1 MGRTPCC
8 SHEELR
14 KGAWTAQEDQK
25 LIAYIQNH
33 GTGSWRTLPQKAGL
47 QRCGKSCRLRWFNY
61 LRPDI
66 KRGKLSPEEEQKIIK
81 LQAVLGNRWSSIAKH
96 LPMRTD
102 NEIKNYWN
110 SYLKRHYEKND
121 VDPSSSKPIS
131 TASSTE
137 SKSSE
142 LCMVPSKETVCH
154 GPNATTHQS
163 NHSSL
168 PKSMS
173 STQLLN
179 KVASKILAS
188 GYLEAIKSY
197 KPVAAG
203 NSNSNSVVKT
213 GTGIEPENN
222 RDPLVSNMASSN
234 HSVTSAQLLNKMA
247 TSLPHKVHG
256 LESAKAVF
264 SKLLESSE
272 KGETGSD
279 GSFISSDE
287 IGDSFIS
294 SDEGVKMATS
304 LPHKVHGLESAK
316 AVFSKLLES
325 SEKGETGSDG
335 SFISSDEIGDCLN
348 ALSAFQEAPHI
359 TKMAGSPSS
368 PSLIFDQVA
377 TPSCFSDNNEDNWQC
392 VSSNYVSFRY
402 CAPSGGGDCSVS
414 ELNLGESS
422 SSTSCFLFE
431 NADLGTCDDEI
442 SKYIQYL

>member
-14 KGAWTAQEDQK
+14 KGAWTVQEDQK
-25 LIAYIQNH
+25 LIAYIHKH

-121 VDPSSSKPIS
+121 VDPSGSKPIS

-137 SKSSE
+137 SKSSD
-142 LCMVPSKETVCH
+142 LCKVPPKETDCH

-163 NHSSL
+163 NQSNI
-168 PKSMS
+168 PKTMSS

-179 KVASKILAS
+179 RVASKILSS

-197 KPVAAG
+197 KHVVGG
-203 NSNSNSVVKT
+203 NTNSDSVVKT
-213 GTGIEPENN
+213 GIGVEKEGN
-222 RDPLVSNMASSN
+222 REPLVANN
-234 HSVTSAQLLNKMA
+234 SVTSSAQLLNKMA

-272 KGETGSD
+272 KGDSGSD

-287 IGDSFIS
+287 IG
-294 SDEGVKMATS
+294 E
-304 LPHKVHGLESAK
+304 
-316 AVFSKLLES
+316 
-325 SEKGETGSDG
+325 
-335 SFISSDEIGDCLN
+335 CLN
-348 ALSAFQEAPHI
+348 ALSPFEDGPHI
-359 TKMAGSPSS
+359 TNVVGSPSS
-368 PSLIFDQVA
+368 PSLIFNQVT
-377 TPSCFSDNNEDNWQC
+377 TPSCFSDNEDNWQS
-392 VSSNYVSFRY
+392 VSSNYVSFRH
-402 CAPSGGGDCSVS
+402 CAPPTAAQCTVS

-422 SSTSCFLFE
+422 GSTSCFLFE

>member
-8 SHEELR
+8 SHEQLR
-14 KGAWTAQEDQK
+14 KGAWTVQEDQK
-25 LIAYIQNH
+25 LIAYIQKH

-121 VDPSSSKPIS
+121 AYPSSSKPIS

-137 SKSSE
+137 SKSSD
-142 LCMVPSKETVCH
+142 LCMVPSKETDCH
-154 GPNATTHQS
+154 GPNATPHQS
-163 NHSSL
+163 NQSKL
-168 PKSMS
+168 PKTMLS

-179 KVASKILAS
+179 RVASKILSS

-197 KPVAAG
+197 QHVVAG
-203 NSNSNSVVKT
+203 KSNGDNSVVKT
-213 GTGIEPENN
+213 GIEVEKEGN
-222 RDPLVSNMASSN
+222 RDPLVPNLTSSN
-234 HSVTSAQLLNKMA
+234 HSVTCSAQLLNKMA

-272 KGETGSD
+272 KGDSGSD
-279 GSFISSDE
+279 GSFISSDQ
-287 IGDSFIS
+287 IG
-294 SDEGVKMATS
+294 E
-304 LPHKVHGLESAK
+304 
-316 AVFSKLLES
+316 
-325 SEKGETGSDG
+325 
-335 SFISSDEIGDCLN
+335 CLN
-348 ALSAFQEAPHI
+348 ALSPFEDGPHI
-359 TKMAGSPSS
+359 TNVVGSPSS
-368 PSLIFDQVA
+368 PSLIFNQVT
-377 TPSCFSDNNEDNWQC
+377 TPSCFSDNEDNWQN
-392 VSSNYVSFRY
+392 VSSNYVSFRH
-402 CAPSGGGDCSVS
+402 CAPTAAECSVS

-431 NADLGTCDDEI
+431 NTDLGICDDEI

>member
-14 KGAWTAQEDQK
+14 KGAWTVQEDQK
-25 LIAYIQNH
+25 LIAYIQKH

-121 VDPSSSKPIS
+121 VDPSSSKSIS

-142 LCMVPSKETVCH
+142 LCMVPSKETDGH

-168 PKSMS
+168 PKSMSS

-197 KPVAAG
+197 KTVAAG
-203 NSNSNSVVKT
+203 NSNSISVVKT
-213 GTGIEPENN
+213 GIGIEPENN
-222 RDPLVSNMASSN
+222 RDPLVPNMASSN
-234 HSVTSAQLLNKMA
+234 HSATSAQLLNKMA
-247 TSLPHKVHG
+247 TSLPHKVDG

-264 SKLLESSE
+264 SKLW
-272 KGETGSD
+272 
-279 GSFISSDE
+279 
-287 IGDSFIS
+287 
-294 SDEGVKMATS
+294 
-304 LPHKVHGLESAK
+304 
-316 AVFSKLLES
+316 ES

-348 ALSAFQEAPHI
+348 ALSPFQDGPHI
-359 TKMAGSPSS
+359 TKMTGSPYS
-368 PSLIFDQVA
+368 PSLIFNQVA
-377 TPSCFSDNNEDNWQC
+377 TPSCFSDNEDNWQC